1 MAQYD
6 LPGNKKRTEL
16 KAPTVT
22 QTVPAPLPTPGDPRG
37 LTPYILETAK
47 KYGIDPVTA
56 LKVAKSEGLASFKS
70 GVIRKDGTEEPSFG
84 AFQLYTG
91 GGLGNEFQKATGLDP
106 SDPANERATIDF
118 ALKRAAQGGW
128 GPWNGAKNTGIGQFE
143 GIGTSPASTAIATA
157 SPMLDPAANTESGTA
172 PPSDAR
178 VDTASTTTPGD
189 DSTTSDEKTKDKKKK
204 DYGDLAGDAVSDIGK
219 LYAEG
224 PVAKNA
230 ARASGPA
237 NIAAPSTPT
246 APGPIPM
253 TDARLAEAQR
263 QQLAL
268 AMQRLNSRRLY

>member
-6 LPGNKKRTEL
+6 LPSKKKRTEL

-22 QTVPAPLPTPGDPRG
+22 QAVPAPLPMPSSSRDPRG
-37 LTPYILETAK
+37 LTPYIRETAA
-47 KYGIDPVTA
+47 KYGIDPNVA
-56 LKVAKSEGLASFKS
+56 LKVARSEGLSEFYGDNGAS
-70 GVIRKDGTEEPSFG
+70 GG
-84 AFQLYTG
+84 AFQLYTK

-106 SDPANERATIDF
+106 LDPKNEKATIDF
-118 ALKRAAQGGW
+118 ALKHASQNGW
-128 GPWNGAKNTGIGQFE
+128 GPWYGAAKVGVGQFD

-157 SPMLDPAANTESGTA
+157 SPLLDPAANTESGTA
-172 PPSDAR
+172 PPSDAPA
-178 VDTASTTTPGD
+178 VASASTTTPGD
-189 DSTTSDEKTKDKKKK
+189 DTTTSDEKTKDKKKK
-204 DYGDLAGDAVSDIGK
+204 DYGDIAGDAVSDIGK

-230 ARASGPA
+230 ARASSPA